1 MSHQL
6 TRQEA
11 QVVLQVRQFT
21 SRLYRTFGEQSTKLI
36 DFACRSSLIS
46 RSLIILVYL
55 AFSAVLSR
63 VPYIGRPLSFLYL
76 SLISAYYCFEY
87 RFISFYNL
95 TSLRSRVEFLESRWV
110 YFIGFGIPPTLLSSS
125 AIIGNSTTLG
135 LTIWSLLF
143 PLFLLTAAYSDPLP
157 YDPVKPAKSH
167 DLPGQELSKGTSS
180 FAAKNLNPEARLPEW
195 FPIRIPVLTLAVL
208 LDDLVTGFVSSFSR
222 TYSAGPKKS
231 AETYTGASTPYGT
244 AAYGAANNS
253 AYAARRDAF
262 TSRTG
267 GQPGQPLA
275 SQPLSAA
282 HNAIANSVSGFA
294 RQADNYFGGAASGG
308 SSGPKFGNTAPPP
321 QNSSRPPRDTYGV
334 GLAGGVAT
342 RREMPDGNSAGV
354 QSRKRGGAKAD

>member
-1 MSHQL
+1 MSYLSFIQPCKHQKL
-6 TRQEA
+6 TR
-11 QVVLQVRQFT
+11 LLR
-21 SRLYRTFGEQSTKLI
+21 
-36 DFACRSSLIS
+36 RSSLIS

-55 AFSAVLSR
+55 AFSAILSR
-63 VPYIGRPLSFLYL
+63 IPFIGRPLSFLYL

-87 RFISFYNL
+87 RFISHYNL
-95 TSLRSRVEFLESRWV
+95 TSLRSRVEFLESRWI

-125 AIIGNSTTLG
+125 ALIGNSTTLG
-135 LTIWSLLF
+135 LTVWSLLF

-167 DLPGQELSKGTSS
+167 DLPGQELSRGTST
-180 FAAKNLNPEARLPEW
+180 FAAKHLNPEARLPEW
-195 FPIRIPVLTLAVL
+195 FPIRLPVLTLAVI

-244 AAYGAANNS
+244 AAYGSTNNS

-262 TSRTG
+262 ASRTG
-267 GQPGQPLA
+267 TQPGKLA

-282 HNAIANSVSGFA
+282 QNAVANSISGFA
-294 RQADNYFGGAASGG
+294 RQADSYFGAGSASGG
-308 SSGPKFGNTAPPP
+308 TGLAALGNNSPMSSS
-321 QNSSRPPRDTYGV
+321 QNRDRDAYGV
-334 GLAGGVAT
+334 GVAGGVAT
-342 RREMPDGNSAGV
+342 RREMPDGNAAGV

>member
-1 MSHQL
+1 MKRYSRGSSKL
-6 TRQEA
+6 TPAEF
-11 QVVLQVRQFT
+11 LP
-21 SRLYRTFGEQSTKLI
+21 
-36 DFACRSSLIS
+36 RSSLVS

-55 AFSAVLSR
+55 GFSAVLSR
-63 VPYIGRPLSFLYL
+63 IPYIGRPLSFLYL

-95 TSLRSRVEFLESRWV
+95 SSLRSRVEFLESRWV
-110 YFIGFGIPPTLLSSS
+110 YFVGFGIPPTLLSSS
-125 AIIGNSTTLG
+125 AIIGNSTTLA
-135 LTIWSLLF
+135 LTVWSLLF

-157 YDPVKPAKSH
+157 YDPTKPAKSH
-167 DLPGQELSKGTSS
+167 DLPGQEVSRGTSA
-180 FAAKNLNPEARLPEW
+180 FAAKHLNPEARLPSW

-208 LDDLVTGFVSSFSR
+208 LDDLVSGFISSFSR

-244 AAYGAANNS
+244 AAYGSSNNS

-267 GQPGQPLA
+267 TQPGKLA

-282 HNAIANSVSGFA
+282 QNAVANSISGFA
-294 RQADNYFGGAASGG
+294 RQADSYFGGAGASAGA
-308 SSGPKFGNTAPPP
+308 SSGPSMFGNNTSGAPPAA
-321 QNSSRPPRDTYGV
+321 QNRNRDTYGV
-334 GLAGGVAT
+334 GVAGGVAT
-342 RREMPDGNSAGV
+342 RREMPDGNTAGV